1 MSRPTV
7 HLANILREQ
16 QGDPFLEQSPWLN
29 FQQLTVLRAIAR
41 CRTAALGGHVDK
53 CSR

>member
-1 MSRPTV
+1 MSRPAV
-7 HLANILREQ
+7 EVADILRA
-16 QGDPFLEQSPWLN
+16 QGDHFLEQSPSLS

-41 CRTAALGGHVDK
+41 CRTAELGGHVDQ